1 MLRLFKKKAFLI
13 IFVTLVLFVVIGI
26 TASGNSKLGWF
37 GNLLNSVFS
46 PVQKALSVSGEK
58 VDSTVSFFKDSK
70 ALKDDNKRLRKRV
83 EELEK
88 ENDEFKTLKQ
98 KNEELK
104 QALNLKNQL
113 KQYQTVSANIIAKDL
128 GNWFNI
134 FTIDKGT
141 NDGVVKDCTVIAS
154 EGLVGRV
161 MEAGPFS
168 SKVITVIDIDSSV
181 SARLTKTRRY
191 VDIKGDLSLGDQG
204 MCKMYNIEPG
214 IDISVGDRV
223 ETSGIGGIYPKGI
236 TIGKVKEV
244 RQTNSELDRYA
255 IVEPVVDFTRLE
267 DIYVLKTKK

>member
-1 MLRLFKKKAFLI
+1 MLRLFKKKGFLI

-37 GNLLNSVFS
+37 GTLLNSVFS
-46 PVQKALSVSGEK
+46 PVQKALSVSGDK

-70 ALKDDNKRLRKRV
+70 ALKDENKILRQRV

-104 QALNLKNQL
+104 EALNLKNQL
-113 KQYQTVSANIIAKDL
+113 KQYQTISANIIAKDL
-128 GNWFNI
+128 GNWFNV

-154 EGLVGRV
+154 KGLVGRV
-161 MEAGPFS
+161 LEAGPFS
-168 SKVITVIDIDSSV
+168 SKVITVIDIDSTV
-181 SARLTKTRRY
+181 SARLTRTRNY
-191 VDIKGDLSLGDQG
+191 VEIKGDLALGDQG
-204 MCKMYNIEPG
+204 LCKMYNIEPG
-214 IDISVGDRV
+214 VDITVGDRL
-223 ETSGIGGIYPKGI
+223 ETSGTGGIYPKGI
-236 TIGKVKEV
+236 TVGKVKEV
-244 RQTNSELDRYA
+244 RQTNNELDRYA

-267 DIYVLKTKK
+267 DIYVLITKK